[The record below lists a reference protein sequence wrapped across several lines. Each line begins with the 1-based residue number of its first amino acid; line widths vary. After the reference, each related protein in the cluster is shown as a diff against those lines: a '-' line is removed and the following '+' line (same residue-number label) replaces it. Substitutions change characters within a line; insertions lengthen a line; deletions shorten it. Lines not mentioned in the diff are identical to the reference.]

1 MRIAIIGTGNVGS
14 ALGTR
19 WAQRG
24 HEVVFGSRDPSGAKA
39 QKLLAATGAS
49 VAGIREAVADAA
61 VVVLATPWDAAQES
75 IVTAGDLTGKVVL
88 DATNPLQNMKLAL
101 GLTTS
106 GAEQVASWAG
116 GAAVVK
122 AFNSTGAGNMFNPD
136 YAGQKPTMFICGD
149 DAGAKQIV
157 SGLIEEIGFE
167 AVDAGPLTSA
177 RYLEPL
183 AGLWITLAYAQGL
196 GPNIAFR
203 LLRR

>member
-49 VAGIREAVADAA
+49 VAGIREAAADAA

-75 IVTAGDLTGKVVL
+75 IVAAGDLTGKVVL

-122 AFNSTGAGNMFNPD
+122 AFNSTGAGNMLNPD
-136 YAGQKPTMFICGD
+136 YADQKPTMFICGD
-149 DAGAKQIV
+149 AAGAKQIV

>member
-19 WAQRG
+19 WSQRG
-24 HEVVFGSRDPSGAKA
+24 HEVVFGSRDPRSEKV
-39 QKLLAATGAS
+39 QKLSAATGAGAS
-49 VAGIREAVADAA
+49 NIRDAVTDAA
-61 VVVLATPWDAAQES
+61 VVVLATPWDATEES
-75 IVTAGDLTGKVVL
+75 IVAAGDLSGKILL

-116 GAAVVK
+116 NAAVVK
-122 AFNSTGAGNMFNPD
+122 AFNSTGAGNMLNPD

-149 DAGAKQIV
+149 DVGAKQIV
-157 SGLIEEIGFE
+157 SRLTEEIGFE
-167 AVDAGPLTSA
+167 TVDAGPLTLA

-183 AGLWITLAYAQGL
+183 AGLWIALAYAQGL
-196 GPNIAFR
+196 GPNIAFK

>member
-19 WAQRG
+19 WTQRG
-24 HEVVFGSRDPSGAKA
+24 HEVVFGSRDPSSPKVK
-39 QKLLAATGAS
+39 KLLAATGAGAAS
-49 VAGIREAVADAA
+49 IRDAVADAS
-61 VVVLATPWDAAQES
+61 VVVLATPWDATQSS
-75 IVTAGDLTGKVVL
+75 IAAAGDLTGKILL

-106 GAEQVASWAG
+106 GAERVASWAG

-122 AFNSTGAGNMFNPD
+122 AFNSTGAGNMLNPD

-149 DAGAKQIV
+149 DAAAKQVV
-157 SGLIEEIGFE
+157 SGLAEEIGFE
-167 AVDAGPLTSA
+167 AVDAGALTLA

-183 AGLWITLAYAQGL
+183 AGLWIALAYAQGL
-196 GPNIAFR
+196 GPNIAFK

>member
-19 WAQRG
+19 WSQRG
-24 HEVVFGSRDPSGAKA
+24 HEVVFGSRDPRSEKV
-39 QKLLAATGAS
+39 QKLSAATGAGAS
-49 VAGIREAVADAA
+49 NIRDAVTDAA
-61 VVVLATPWDAAQES
+61 VVVLATPWDATEES
-75 IVTAGDLTGKVVL
+75 IIAAGDLSGKILL

-116 GAAVVK
+116 NAAVVK
-122 AFNSTGAGNMFNPD
+122 AFNSTGAGNMLNPD
-136 YAGQKPTMFICGD
+136 YAGQKPTMCICGD
-149 DAGAKQIV
+149 AAGAKQVV

-196 GPNIAFR
+196 GPDIAFK

>member
-19 WAQRG
+19 WSQRG
-24 HEVVFGSRDPSGAKA
+24 HEVVFGSRDPRSEKV
-39 QKLLAATGAS
+39 QKLSAATGAG
-49 VAGIREAVADAA
+49 AANIRDAVADAA
-61 VVVLATPWDAAQES
+61 VVVLATPWDATEES
-75 IVTAGDLTGKVVL
+75 IVAAGDLSGKILL

-116 GAAVVK
+116 NATVVK
-122 AFNSTGAGNMFNPD
+122 AFNSTGAGNMRNPD
-136 YAGQKPTMFICGD
+136 YAGQKPTMCICGD
-149 DAGAKQIV
+149 DAGAKQV
-157 SGLIEEIGFE
+157 ASGLIEEIGFE

-196 GPNIAFR
+196 GPNIAFK

>member
-19 WAQRG
+19 WTQRG
-24 HEVVFGSRDPSGAKA
+24 HEVVFGSRDPSNPKV
-39 QKLLAATGAS
+39 QKLLAATGAGAAS
-49 VAGIREAVADAA
+49 IRDAVADAS
-61 VVVLATPWDAAQES
+61 VVVLATPWDATQSS
-75 IVTAGDLTGKVVL
+75 IAAAGDLSGKILL

-106 GAEQVASWAG
+106 GAERVASWAR
-116 GAAVVK
+116 GAAVIK
-122 AFNSTGAGNMFNPD
+122 AFNSTGAGNMLTPD

-149 DAGAKQIV
+149 DAGAKQVV
-157 SGLIEEIGFE
+157 SGLAEEIGFE
-167 AVDAGPLTSA
+167 AVDAGALTLA

-183 AGLWITLAYAQGL
+183 AGLWIELAYAQGL
-196 GPNIAFR
+196 GPNIAFK

>member
-61 VVVLATPWDAAQES
+61 VVILATPWDAAQES
-75 IVTAGDLTGKVVL
+75 IIAAGDLTGKVVL

-122 AFNSTGAGNMFNPD
+122 AFNSTGAGNMLNPD

-167 AVDAGPLTSA
+167 AVDAGPVTSA

>member
-1 MRIAIIGTGNVGS
+1 
-14 ALGTR
+14 
-19 WAQRG
+19 
-24 HEVVFGSRDPSGAKA
+24 
-39 QKLLAATGAS
+39 
-49 VAGIREAVADAA
+49 
-61 VVVLATPWDAAQES
+61 VVVLATPWDAAQSS
-75 IVTAGDLTGKVVL
+75 IAAAGDLTGKILL

-106 GAEQVASWAG
+106 GAERVASWAV

-122 AFNSTGAGNMFNPD
+122 AFNSTGAGNMLNPD

-149 DAGAKQIV
+149 DAAAKQVV
-157 SGLIEEIGFE
+157 SGLAEEIGFE
-167 AVDAGPLTSA
+167 AVDAGALTLA

-196 GPNIAFR
+196 GPNSAFK

>member
-19 WAQRG
+19 WTQRG

-39 QKLLAATGAS
+39 QKLSAATGAG

-75 IVTAGDLTGKVVL
+75 IVAAGDLTGKIVL
-88 DATNPLQNMKLAL
+88 DATNPLQNMQLAL
-101 GLTTS
+101 GHTTS
-106 GAEQVASWAG
+106 AAEQVAAWAD
-116 GAAVVK
+116 GATVVK
-122 AFNSTGAGNMFNPD
+122 AFNSTGAGNMLNPD

-149 DAGAKQIV
+149 DTGAKQIV
-157 SGLIEEIGFE
+157 SGLTEEIGFE
-167 AVDAGPLTSA
+167 AVDAGPLISA

-196 GPNIAFR
+196 GPNIAFK